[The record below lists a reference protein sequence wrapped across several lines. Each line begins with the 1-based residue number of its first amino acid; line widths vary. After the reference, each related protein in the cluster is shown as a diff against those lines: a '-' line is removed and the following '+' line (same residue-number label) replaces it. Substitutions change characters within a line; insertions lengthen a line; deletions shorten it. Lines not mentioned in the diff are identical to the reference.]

1 MSMALDTFTE
11 SLYSLYIASVQ
22 WEVSMLPTSYVW
34 ADLMAQATASQLLAY
49 LKLCGVEQATI
60 ARTFGVS
67 PTAVSM
73 WVRGHRPMPLRY
85 GPVLARLLQQTARE
99 AAHRV
104 QQAVRRHNTPVR
116 QQIEQDASEAPF
128 VRWAEDVLRTRQT
141 QEERLRRLLEQRSEE
156 HTSELQSLRHL
167 VCRLLLE
174 KKKKKKKNNLNIQ
187 KKKKYKNK

>member
-1 MSMALDTFTE
+1 MALDTFTE

-141 QEERLRRLLEQRSEE
+141 QEERLRRLLEQLGAYAQQAAWPSVDLD
-156 HTSELQSLRHL
+156 SIGALCVLLQRQLGTVRRQERPPS
-167 VCRLLLE
+167 
-174 KKKKKKKNNLNIQ
+174 Q
-187 KKKKYKNK
+187 